1 MIESLKREWKPNGTM
16 GNLSKD
22 EPWATIFNEY
32 GIHEHDFD
40 IAPFHLSA
48 QQIKDATKHFP
59 TTGQREVR
67 ILCYQAQRK
76 DQPEVFSDNGLF
88 LLPDKNGHYVIIKGE
103 GYMEIS
109 EITSPPI
116 KFSPAHGFELKS
128 AKVGDS
134 EMQHLDF
141 AHASG
146 MLEDF
151 VGEGRLYLTIRG
163 RKYTPEFSFSVDDV
177 TITQKSVQTE
187 VDAGYEGEEVV
198 VLVEGKNT
206 KVKDTII
213 RQLYYPYRK
222 WAKETG
228 KRVIPMFFE
237 KNGDEYMFWMYEF
250 TDQEDYNSIRLV
262 KSEKYRILR

>member
-1 MIESLKREWKPNGTM
+1 MSNS
-16 GNLSKD
+16 SKD
-22 EPWATIFNEY
+22 VPWSVIFDAYN
-32 GIHEHDFD
+32 IHSHDFD
-40 IAPFHLSA
+40 KAPFFISA
-48 QQIKDATKHFP
+48 QQIKDATSHFSK
-59 TTGQREVR
+59 TAEREVR

-76 DQPEVFSDNGLF
+76 DQPEVFTNRGLF
-88 LLPDKNGHYVIIKGE
+88 LLPVKNGHYAIVKGE
-103 GYMEIS
+103 GYMEIP

-116 KFSPAHGFELKS
+116 KFRPAHGFELES

-151 VGEGRLYLTIRG
+151 VSEGRLYLTIRG
-163 RKYTPEFSFSVDDV
+163 RKYTPEFSFSVDGV
-177 TITQKSVQTE
+177 QITQQSVQTE

-222 WAKETG
+222 WTKDTG

-250 TDQEDYNSIRLV
+250 TDPEDYNSIGLIRSRRYSLT
-262 KSEKYRILR
+262 SI

>member
-1 MIESLKREWKPNGTM
+1 M
-16 GNLSKD
+16 GNPSKD
-22 EPWATIFNEY
+22 EPWAAIFDKY
-32 GIHEHDFD
+32 GGNSHDFD
-40 IAPFHLSA
+40 TGPFAISA
-48 QQIKDATKHFP
+48 QQIKDATQHFP
-59 TTGQREVR
+59 KTTQREVR
-67 ILCYQAQRK
+67 TLCYQAQRK
-76 DQPEVFSDNGLF
+76 DRPEVFVEKDLF
-88 LLPDKNGHYVIIKGE
+88 LLPVRNGHYVIVRGE
-103 GYMEIS
+103 GYIDIS
-109 EITSPPI
+109 EIDAPPI
-116 KFSPAHGFELKS
+116 EFTPAHGFELRS
-128 AKVGDS
+128 SEIGDS

-146 MLEDF
+146 MLEHF

-163 RKYTPEFSFSVDDV
+163 RKYTPEFSFHVGGSQ
-177 TITQKSVQTE
+177 ITQKSVQTE

-222 WAKETG
+222 WALDTG

-250 TDQEDYNSIRLV
+250 TDPEDYNSIRLV
-262 KSEKYRILR
+262 KSGKYRITG